1 MKIRLENISKSYG
14 KKRVFTG
21 VNLEIEAGS
30 FLLLRGASGSGK
42 STLLNII
49 GGIEPPTTGKVIIDD
64 KDTSRL
70 KGKARADFFRHQVG
84 FIFQGFYL
92 QPQLTVRENIALI
105 GVFAGMPKRER
116 DARAAK
122 LAQTLG
128 ITEVLDRLPAE
139 ISGGQAERACAA
151 RALFMQ
157 PKIILADEP
166 TNNLD
171 PRNARNV
178 LELLKQIQ
186 ENTGVTMI
194 MASHD
199 PHAEAY
205 ATRIITFQDR
215 RG

>member
-1 MKIRLENISKSYG
+1 M
-14 KKRVFTG
+14 
-21 VNLEIEAGS
+21 
-30 FLLLRGASGSGK
+30 
-42 STLLNII
+42 
-49 GGIEPPTTGKVIIDD
+49 
-64 KDTSRL
+64 
-70 KGKARADFFRHQVG
+70 
-84 FIFQGFYL
+84 
-92 QPQLTVRENIALI
+92 RENIALI
-105 GVFAGMPKRER
+105 GIFAGMPKRER
-116 DARAAK
+116 DVRAAK
-122 LAQTLG
+122 LAQMLG

-199 PHAEAY
+199 PNAEAY